1 MKSARRMMVMLAVV
15 ALPIW
20 VGVLLRQVMSDAG
33 HDSLGAWVEHTVLY
47 RLGRRHDDH
56 SDVSRAGVGSTALKV
71 AALRAM
77 ESHRTDRPPLVHDPV
92 AVALFSSHNIYNWDM
107 EWIHLRLA
115 VALFPYR
122 NLWPLRNLG
131 ASMAK
136 FCLLQD
142 LVAVRT
148 AAIDAEI
155 LHHCCPTNDTTTTS
169 DSEESHAAKQLVVV
183 GAGLDARSV
192 RLADAFSKSGVRVY
206 ELDFPSMLEAKWDMF
221 GKVGYARPT
230 NYAAVATDFS
240 MGPSSQS
247 QSQSHQWIQAL
258 LDTGYDPSVP
268 SIWLA
273 EGLTGYLTQ
282 EEVTDLFRTIGGVMA
297 KARHSVLLATF
308 VGTLANKG
316 TISHAST
323 FGLHRYRTD
332 TPCVSMVEPLF
343 GPCAG
348 EYFIGPLA
356 TRWLNNVPNSILSN
370 DTSYSLIKALKQ

>member
-1 MKSARRMMVMLAVV
+1 MKCSRRIVMMLLV
-15 ALPIW
+15 ALPIL
-20 VGVLLRQVMSDAG
+20 VGVLMRQVLRDAG
-33 HDSLGAWVEHTVLY
+33 HDSLGAWVEHSVLY
-47 RLGRRHDDH
+47 RLGRHHDDH
-56 SDVSRAGVGSTALKV
+56 KDASRAGVGSTALKV

-77 ESHRTDRPPLVHDPV
+77 EAHRTDRPPLVHDPV
-92 AVALFSSHNIYNWDM
+92 AVALFSSHKICKRDI

-122 NLWPLRNLG
+122 NSWPLRNFG
-131 ASMAK
+131 AMAK

-142 LVAVRT
+142 LLAVRT

-155 LHHCCPTNDTTTTS
+155 LHHCCQTSSDTS
-169 DSEESHAAKQLVVV
+169 NSEEIHAKQLVVV

-192 RLADAFSKSGVRVY
+192 RLADAFRENGVRVY

-221 GKVGYARPT
+221 GSVGYPRPT
-230 NYAAVATDFS
+230 NYTAVATDFS
-240 MGPSSQS
+240 LGPS
-247 QSQSHQWIQAL
+247 QWIRSMLNA
-258 LDTGYDPSVP
+258 GYDPSAP

-282 EEVTDLFRTIGGVMA
+282 KELTALLETIGGVMT
-297 KARHSVLLATF
+297 ARHSVLLATF
-308 VGTLANKG
+308 IGTLANKG
-316 TISHAST
+316 SISHAST

-343 GPCAG
+343 GPCLE
-348 EYFIGPLA
+348 EYFVGPLA
-356 TRWLNNVPNSILSN
+356 ARWLNTFPNSIQSN